1 MVNISYMQEFD
12 LIVIGSGSGLDVASA
27 AAQSGLKVAI
37 IEKGRMGGTCLNR
50 GCIPSKLL
58 IHSADVV
65 ETIKNAGLFG
75 INVNGFAVDFEKI
88 VSRVIEIIDSES
100 DGIKHAF
107 SHVENPKLF
116 SSECKFVDEKTIAV
130 GDGSGGK
137 TLKAENILI
146 ASGTRPFIPK
156 ISGLEGSGFITSDQ
170 ALRMKK
176 QPRRLTIIG
185 GGFIAAE
192 LAHFYG
198 MLGTE
203 VNIIQRNDVLVP
215 SEDEEVAKKFTE
227 IYSKKYNVYVGY
239 NIESV
244 SRDNDDGSDGDDGG
258 TFHISATKKSSD
270 KEKIEVES
278 DQLLVA
284 TGRVPDSDMLDLE
297 KTKVKTD
304 ERGFIV
310 VNEYLETNIKG
321 IFALG
326 DAVGR
331 YMFKHTANHEAQYA
345 YNNIMHPDRMVAVD
359 YTAMPHAVFSSP
371 QIARVGY
378 TEQQLKKEKIE
389 YLKSMYP
396 YINTA
401 MGQAIED
408 RDGFVKFLVDKHDR
422 ILGCHI
428 IGSYASILIH
438 EVLVAMRLG
447 AGIDSIARTVHIHPA
462 LSEVVARAA
471 TAFR

>member
-1 MVNISYMQEFD
+1 MQEFD
-12 LIVIGSGSGLDVASA
+12 LIVIGSGSGLDVANA

-88 VSRVIEIIDSES
+88 VSRVIEIIDTES
-100 DGIKHAF
+100 DGIRNAF
-107 SHVENPKLF
+107 SQVENPKLF

-130 GDGSGGK
+130 GDGGGK

-146 ASGTRPFIPK
+146 ASGTKPFIPK

-170 ALRMKK
+170 SMRMKK
-176 QPRRLTIIG
+176 QPRTLTIIG

-198 MLGTE
+198 TLGTNI
-203 VNIIQRNDVLVP
+203 NIIQRNDVLVP

-227 IYSKKYNVYVGY
+227 IFSKKYNVYVGY

-244 SRDNDDGSDGDDGG
+244 SKDIDNNNNNGM
-258 TFHISATKKSSD
+258 FRISATKKSSGN
-270 KEKIEVES
+270 KKIEVES

-345 YNNIMHPDRMVAVD
+345 YNNIMHPDRKVAVD
-359 YTAMPHAVFSSP
+359 YTAMPHAIFSSP
-371 QIARVGY
+371 QMASVGY

-389 YLKSMYP
+389 YLKSVYQ
-396 YINTA
+396 YLNTA

-408 RDGFVKFLVDKHDR
+408 RDGFVKFLVDKHER

-462 LSEVVARAA
+462 LSEVVVRAA
-471 TAFR
+471 TAIR